1 MLNSVNILQSG
12 VDLFATWGLQVN
24 IDVTATGVKTVTSV
38 KFSNGTAI
46 DQAAVYKGVT
56 IKYLLDGG
64 DRFSRVMG
72 VTYNKTNVIDIG
84 DFRATMK
91 SYLVNV
97 GTVKSQVF
105 KDPVNPTIIL
115 NNI

>member
-1 MLNSVNILQSG
+1 M
-12 VDLFATWGLQVN
+12 DLFATWGLKVS
-24 IDVTATGVKTVTSV
+24 IDVNSTTGAKAVTSAM
-38 KFSNGTAI
+38 FSNGTAI
-46 DQAAVYKGVT
+46 DAAAVYKGVT

-72 VTYNKTNVIDIG
+72 ITYNKTNVADVA
-84 DFRATMK
+84 DFRATLK

-97 GTVKSQVF
+97 GTVRGQVY
-105 KDPVNPTIIL
+105 KDPLNPTIIL

>member
-1 MLNSVNILQSG
+1 M
-12 VDLFATWGLQVN
+12 FATWGLQVSIN
-24 IDVTATGVKTVTSV
+24 VNSTTGVKSVTSV
-38 KFSNGTAI
+38 QFSNGTAI
-46 DQAAVYKGVT
+46 DPAAVYKGVT

-72 VTYNKTNVIDIG
+72 ITYNKTNVVDVS
-84 DFRATMK
+84 DFRATLK

-97 GTVKSQVF
+97 GTVRAQVY
-105 KDPVNPTIIL
+105 KDPLNPTIIL